1 MHIVKQSH
9 SPLLKLSQSTV
20 KSSGQIS
27 PVRHIS
33 SQDLVEI
40 STVDGSVPGGSVE
53 GSISILFTQLEE
65 SLGFL
70 KALSELGLKDI
81 LLVNWGKGGA

>member
-1 MHIVKQSH
+1 M
-9 SPLLKLSQSTV
+9 
-20 KSSGQIS
+20 
-27 PVRHIS
+27 RHIS

-81 LLVNWGKGGA
+81 LLVN